1 VADRSISAKL
11 RNILAGKEK
20 LAPNLEMSK
29 NQLAALAAL
38 GFRFYE
44 QGNLRDARTLFEWLA
59 VLDPNLYFG
68 HAGLGAMALRNEK
81 LDDAVRHLK
90 RAAELKTQD
99 PAVYTNLGEALL
111 RQANFQEAAT
121 AFEQALK
128 LDASERNPSANRAR
142 AILRGMSLAASQ
154 MKGESAT

>member
-1 VADRSISAKL
+1 VANRSISAKL
-11 RNILAGKEK
+11 RSILAGKEG
-20 LAPNLEMSK
+20 LDPNFELSK

-44 QGNLRDARTLFEWLA
+44 QGSLRDAQTLFEWLT

-81 LDDAVRHLK
+81 LDDAVQHLK
-90 RAAELKTQD
+90 RAAELEAQD
-99 PAVYTNLGEALL
+99 PAVYANLGEALL
-111 RQANFQEAAT
+111 RQANFAEAAT

-128 LDASERNPSANRAR
+128 LDPVERNPSANRAR
-142 AILRGMSLAASQ
+142 AILQGMSAAARQ
-154 MKGESAT
+154 VKGVSAA

>member
-1 VADRSISAKL
+1 VADCSISAKL
-11 RNILAGKEK
+11 RNILAGKEG
-20 LAPNLEMSK
+20 LDPNLEMSQ
-29 NQLAALAAL
+29 NQLAALATL

-44 QGNLRDARTLFEWLA
+44 QGNLRDAHTLFEWLT

-99 PAVYTNLGEALL
+99 PAVYANLGEALL
-111 RQANFQEAAT
+111 RQSNFADAAI

-128 LDASERNPSANRAR
+128 LDPVERNPSANRAR
-142 AILRGMSLAASQ
+142 AILQGRSVAARQVKGMSAA
-154 MKGESAT
+154 